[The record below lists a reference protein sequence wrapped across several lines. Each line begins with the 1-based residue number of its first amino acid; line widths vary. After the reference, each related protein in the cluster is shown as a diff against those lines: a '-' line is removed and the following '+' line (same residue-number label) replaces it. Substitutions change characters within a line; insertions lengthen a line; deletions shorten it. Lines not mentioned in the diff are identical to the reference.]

1 MTNVKKR
8 LLLIMIALLFILSGC
23 VIRSPYYNDLDTQ
36 MFYANMKPPLEN
48 YGKKAAVYDNR
59 IYYLSAEKGS
69 QGIYSMLLDGTDVKP
84 EFETEDIRSLTV
96 TSDGFYYSGFAH
108 ISENDNG
115 AYRCFHLLHR
125 ESAASDPTNLVSRAE
140 NADLLDGDNVWD
152 FYLKEDGSL
161 YIRIAQMNFLLGQ
174 IDVSIATLLQGRILI
189 LQDYDVLLNNSR
201 AFNNPGQQ
209 SGLMIYQH
217 KDQLIPI
224 SSEILAEEDWVQIF
238 DKQNV
243 SLFDETKSRTVLP
256 IDAIFLSFSERYDG
270 YYSDRWIIR
279 ISDEKILLAY
289 EAGLYEYDM
298 KTDTSR
304 EVCAFPKTESI
315 YATYDDGTD
324 ILLLTK
330 TFRKEGW
337 IRNRFRKFFQIPKQK
352 GETLYR
358 IDPSTGES
366 TTMLG
371 LDQGDAFLYIDD
383 VTVATAS
390 DNMISIYDISGD
402 KAELLRTIEVEHN
415 IVDRANKVDT
425 AGGWLFLYRFNEQT
439 QRDELI
445 EKIFI
450 GS

>member
-1 MTNVKKR
+1 MEKPLR
-8 LLLIMIALLFILSGC
+8 LLLIIMIILLFLLTGC
-23 VIRSPYYNDLDTQ
+23 TSYSPYYNNFDTRL
-36 MFYANMKPPLEN
+36 FYANMKPSLEN

-96 TSDGFYYSGFAH
+96 TSDGFYYTGFAH
-108 ISENDNG
+108 ISENANG

-125 ESAASDPTNLVSRAE
+125 ESAASNPINLISQAE

-161 YIRIAQMNFLLGQ
+161 YFRIPRMLFFFGLNGLT
-174 IDVSIATLLQGRILI
+174 ISTLYNGKILT
-189 LQDYDVLLNNSR
+189 LPDYNMMLNNLK
-201 AFNNPGQQ
+201 AFDNPHQQ
-209 SGLMIYQH
+209 SGLVVYQN
-217 KDQLIPI
+217 KNLLFPL
-224 SSEILAEEDWVQIF
+224 SFEINDGEKIVEIF
-238 DKQNV
+238 DDEDV

-390 DNMISIYDISGD
+390 DNMISIYDISGG
-402 KAELLRTIEVEHN
+402 KAELLRTIQVEHK

-445 EKIFI
+445 EKVFI

>member
-8 LLLIMIALLFILSGC
+8 FLLIMIALLFILSGC
-23 VIRSPYYNDLDTQ
+23 VSRSPYYNDLDTQ
-36 MFYANMKPPLEN
+36 MFYANMKPSFEN
-48 YGKKAAVYDNR
+48 YGKKAAVYDGR
-59 IYYLSAEKGS
+59 IYYLSAEEGS

-84 EFETEDIRSLTV
+84 EFEVEDIRSLTV
-96 TSDGFYYSGFAH
+96 ASEGFYYSGFAH
-108 ISENDNG
+108 ISVNDNG

-125 ESAASDPTNLVSRAE
+125 ETAASDPINLISQVE

-161 YIRIAQMNFLLGQ
+161 YIRIARMNFLFGR
-174 IDVSIATLLQGRILI
+174 IDVSIATLLQGRILT

-217 KDQLIPI
+217 KDQLFPI
-224 SSEILAEEDWVQIF
+224 TSEILVEKEWARILD
-238 DKQNV
+238 DRNV
-243 SLFDETKSRTVLP
+243 SLFDETKNRTVLP
-256 IDAIFLSFSERYDG
+256 IDAIFLSFTERYDG
-270 YYSDRWIIR
+270 PYSDRWIIR
-279 ISDEKILLAY
+279 LSDEKILLAY

-298 KTDTSR
+298 RTDTSR
-304 EVCAFPKTESI
+304 EVYAFPKIESI
-315 YATYDDGTD
+315 YAAYDDGTD

-337 IRNRFRKFFQIPKQK
+337 IRNRFRKLFQIPKQK

-366 TTMLG
+366 TTMLE
-371 LDQGDAFLYIDD
+371 LDQGDAFVSIDD
-383 VTVATAS
+383 VIVATAS
-390 DNMISIYDISGD
+390 DNVISIYDIGGD
-402 KAELLRTIEVEHN
+402 KAELLRTIQMEHN
-415 IVDRANKVDT
+415 IVDRANKVDN

-445 EKIFI
+445 EKVFI
-450 GS
+450 GP